1 MLHTR
6 IAHVKEL
13 VAAPREAVPSS
24 RMEGREERD
33 PGYDDWFDEP
43 EPPQGRSAGAV
54 FDDEDAW
61 VVPESG
67 RRRLRPGRRE
77 PLVIAGREV
86 GPTQLAI
93 VAACVLAI
101 FFAVLAAAG
110 VFSSGA
116 PKASTPP
123 PAQNN
128 PPPTVS
134 SNVTTPAASSP
145 KAQVPTTQLKPGD
158 TGAQVKVL
166 QKALTALGFSP
177 GKADGDYGPSTQ
189 NAVERFQVSKGLGE
203 DGIVGAQT
211 LAALQHA
218 LSG

>member
-1 MLHTR
+1 MR
-6 IAHVKEL
+6 
-13 VAAPREAVPSS
+13 RDAVPSS

-61 VVPESG
+61 MEPESG
-67 RRRLRPGRRE
+67 RRRVRPGRRE
-77 PLVIAGREV
+77 PIVIAGREV

-93 VAACVLAI
+93 AVACLLAI

-110 VFSSGA
+110 VFSGGA
-116 PKASTPP
+116 PKASAPP
-123 PAQNN
+123 SAQNN
-128 PPPTVS
+128 HPPPTVS
-134 SNVTTPAASSP
+134 SNVTTPTTSSSAAQ
-145 KAQVPTTQLKPGD
+145 APTTQLKPGD

-189 NAVERFQVSKGLGE
+189 NAVERFQVSKGLAE
-203 DGIVGAQT
+203 DGIVGAET